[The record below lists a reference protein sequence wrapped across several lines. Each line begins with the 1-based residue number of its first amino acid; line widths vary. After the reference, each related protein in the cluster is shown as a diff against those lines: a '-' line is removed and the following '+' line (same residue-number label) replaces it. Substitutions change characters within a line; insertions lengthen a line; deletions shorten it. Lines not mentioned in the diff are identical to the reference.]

1 MVSCILYKV
10 RILLCLP
17 EKVHIL
23 TSGLYASSGHYF
35 FFLSLQTAFEDDRLS
50 WLPSSAQQF
59 LPRMTG
65 MGRDVYMVP
74 KQMYFFF

>member
-1 MVSCILYKV
+1 M
-10 RILLCLP
+10 LL
-17 EKVHIL
+17 VAII
-23 TSGLYASSGHYF
+23 

-74 KQMYFFF
+74 KQMYFFKNHRLIHV